1 MKCKQIILLIFA
13 FSFSVQ
19 TEAQDLIYKKN
30 GEIVKAKIVD
40 QTGKSLKYKINGQS
54 EGIDYFISTAVID
67 SIVYENGIKDT
78 YIKKIDEPSPSVLPI
93 KNTYKHNLIG
103 LDLAGLT
110 FYRNLTFSYEYLPRA
125 AKIGFKVAFAKN
137 VKLLDYY
144 EYYLFNF
151 ARYPDWSVRLGINSY
166 IFPPRTFRIGTG
178 LYYLFSSFPKAEFM
192 YNYSYSNDNPT
203 TYKNPNGLVLN
214 LFGFYNI
221 TENLAVNFGW
231 DIPITIKPPSQTA
244 IRCEVLLNF

>member
-1 MKCKQIILLIFA
+1 MLLIFA

-54 EGIDYFISTAVID
+54 DDNDYFISTAIID
-67 SIVYENGIKDT
+67 SIVYENGTKDT
-78 YIKKIDEPSPSVLPI
+78 YIKKLDEPPQSVLPI
-93 KNTYKHNLIG
+93 KNTYKHHLIG

-110 FYRNLTFSYEYLPRA
+110 FYRNLTFSYEYLPRT
-125 AKIGFKVAFAKN
+125 AKIGFKVAYTKN
-137 VKLLDYY
+137 VKHLEYY

-151 ARYPDWSVRLGINSY
+151 ASYPDWSLRIGINGY
-166 IFPPRTFRIGTG
+166 IFPPRTFRIGAG
-178 LYYLFSSFPKAEFM
+178 MYYLFSSFPEAEFV
-192 YNYSYSNDNPT
+192 YNYSNTDYEPT
-203 TYKNPNGLVLN
+203 KYKNPNGLVIN

-221 TENLAVNFGW
+221 TENLAINFGW
-231 DIPITIKPPSQTA
+231 DIPVSIKPPSQTA
-244 IRCEVLLNF
+244 IRCEILLNF